1 MTERAAY
8 NWLDCNV
15 SFTQILRAAVGDSH
29 FVTLVLVKKI
39 SGNFSNSPAEW
50 IWSDMFYWFNYG
62 LAEQRCMFWHDR
74 QPDPQIYTGINI
86 STFTKRQTWFSK
98 LSRVTWMI
106 LLLIGNVSK
115 CSFWCIFPILNVFP
129 IPGKMLIHVKNII
142 QKHAS

>member
-8 NWLDCNV
+8 NCLDCNV

-74 QPDPQIYTGINI
+74 QPDPQIYTGIKFQPLQNFRHG
-86 STFTKRQTWFSK
+86 SVNCHEPPDWYYY
-98 LSRVTWMI
+98 
-106 LLLIGNVSK
+106 
-115 CSFWCIFPILNVFP
+115 
-129 IPGKMLIHVKNII
+129 
-142 QKHAS
+142 